1 MEVITLDLNQDTGG
15 KMLKHMISLNVPI
28 NQPVLELDLQPITL
42 KEIVLKNTKRFSVQ
56 IANLDT
62 QRAKT
67 SNAISVLTLQKI
79 LLDFWEF

>member
-1 MEVITLDLNQDTGG
+1 MEVIILDLNQDTGG

-28 NQPVLELDLQPITL
+28 NQPVLELVLLPITL
-42 KEIVLKNTKRFSVQ
+42 KEIVQKNTKRFSVQ

-67 SNAISVLTLQKI
+67 SNAISVLTLQKT